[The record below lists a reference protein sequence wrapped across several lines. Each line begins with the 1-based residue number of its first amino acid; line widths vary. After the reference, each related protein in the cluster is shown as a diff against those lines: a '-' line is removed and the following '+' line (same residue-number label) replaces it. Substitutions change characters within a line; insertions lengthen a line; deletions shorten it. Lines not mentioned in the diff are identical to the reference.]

1 MYRTYKPM
9 GFFGMIAAVLALL
22 SIGFVIPVLRTF
34 LITGEVPQYPTLIVC
49 GFTMIAAIQSFFAGL
64 QLHTIV
70 QQKRQDFELNLQ
82 NVRTLRVL
90 VDDKNNK

>member
-1 MYRTYKPM
+1 MVIEAELRGGGAGNGTAFGRRESARHDLDGVFPERGARGQLDLGQGGKP
-9 GFFGMIAAVLALL
+9 AKA
-22 SIGFVIPVLRTF
+22 
-34 LITGEVPQYPTLIVC
+34 C
-49 GFTMIAAIQSFFAGL
+49 
-64 QLHTIV
+64 